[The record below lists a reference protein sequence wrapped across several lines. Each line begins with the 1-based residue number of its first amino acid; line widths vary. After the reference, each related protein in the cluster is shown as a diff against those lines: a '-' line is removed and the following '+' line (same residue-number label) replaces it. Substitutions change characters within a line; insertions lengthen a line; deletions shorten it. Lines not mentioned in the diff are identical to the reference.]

1 MKTSNLGGG
10 PKFKMGKI
18 MSKNLIVVVLSY
30 VETYEE
36 IINRFLFSNRSLRC
50 LVIENLGLIQ
60 NQAKE
65 MDEIK
70 VTFNFNYHQDNTM
83 VLIPDDCPKKY
94 GFFVRSHNEIKN
106 ALQIAKA
113 RKSQIN
119 PKICFDSFIIDYR
132 NWT

>member
-1 MKTSNLGGG
+1 M
-10 PKFKMGKI
+10 
-18 MSKNLIVVVLSY
+18 
-30 VETYEE
+30 
-36 IINRFLFSNRSLRC
+36 RC

-70 VTFNFNYHQDNTM
+70 VTFDYHQDNTM
-83 VLIPDDCPKKY
+83 VLIPDECPKKY
-94 GFFVRSHNEIKN
+94 WFFVRSHNEIKN

-119 PKICFDSFIIDYR
+119 PKICFDFFIIDYR
-132 NWT
+132 DWT